1 MAIRHLHPIVLAIL
15 LTGCSVLDGGTTKGQ
30 IYTDIIQPYSVDFR
44 SSPVGGKHCVLDEH
58 QLREPVSGYGVS
70 VEWTADVIRAAAD
83 RAGIS
88 RISYI
93 ELQTTSYLLGIYR
106 RQRLIIH
113 GE

>member
-1 MAIRHLHPIVLAIL
+1 MATRHLHPIVLAIL
-15 LTGCSVLDGGTTKGQ
+15 LTGCSVLDGNATKGL
-30 IYTDIIQPYSVDFR
+30 IHTDIIQPFSTDFR
-44 SSPVGGKHCVLDEH
+44 SSPVGSKHCVLDEH

-70 VEWTADVIRAAAD
+70 VEWTSDVILAAAD

-88 RISYI
+88 RISYT
-93 ELQTTSYLLGIYR
+93 ELQTTRYLLGIYR